1 MDKYKRLVSNTLLF
15 AISTFS
21 SKILSFFL
29 TAYRTRVMGTADY
42 GGMDAIVTIGNF
54 FHSAGVAGHRQRHH
68 PLWSGKRA

>member
-1 MDKYKRLVSNTLLF
+1 MDKYRRLVSNTLLF

-42 GGMDAIVTIGNF
+42 GGPSSPLATFLFRWCRWALPMPS
-54 FHSAGVAGHRQRHH
+54 SA
-68 PLWSGKRA
+68 SGWKRA